1 MAKMIKINDE
11 EYLFILK
18 QDKVN
23 TSEDLRNTVWIRED
37 NSLDLD
43 WWDECVFNNSEV
55 RILADFRDKLKYA
68 YACWYNDHEIS
79 DIIRKYIPE
88 ISNIYVPSQRQHR
101 GNNLQEWCK
110 KYNFTLEDF
119 LINDKYIVICDYQDA
134 VANILEL
141 FDWANIEHCDIQG
154 KDITEDE

>member
-1 MAKMIKINDE
+1 MINNQ

-18 QDKVN
+18 QDAVN
-23 TSEDLRNTVWIRED
+23 TSKDLRGTVWIRED
-37 NSLDLD
+37 NSLNLD

-68 YACWYNDHEIS
+68 YACWYNDAEIEN
-79 DIIRKYIPE
+79 IIRKYLPE
-88 ISNIYVPSQRQHR
+88 ISSIQVPSQRQHN
-101 GNNLQEWCK
+101 GNNLREWCK

-134 VANILEL
+134 IVNILEL
-141 FDWANIEHCDIQG
+141 FDWNNIEHCDVQG
-154 KDITEDE
+154 EDITKER